1 MEPYD
6 NSAPKRSGGKQ
17 WKRGDAAAAVYRFEE
32 EKKRP
37 SQREFAEKNGIA
49 RTTLQYW
56 MFRKES
62 IDAQPEL
69 VDFLESPCG
78 QWFLHRIL
86 LAARFEFCKNGPASI
101 HNVERWLE
109 LCGLQNFVGA
119 SYGTQRRLSNAMDK
133 AIISFGQSERRRLAE
148 GMPVK
153 WITLCEDETFHPAVC
168 LVAIEAASNFIVLEE
183 YVESRD
189 GTTWNDAVDRG
200 TEGLNVRVVQ
210 VSADEAKGIGNHT
223 EKGLGARHSP
233 DVFHVSQETGKGISG
248 PLAGEIKKAE
258 KQWEQASKET
268 LAQTRKRD
276 EYDNLPKHPAGR
288 RPNFEKRIAEA
299 VENEKQAKAELDSAG
314 ERQEAAQRARREIGQ
329 CYHPYEP
336 ETGEAQC
343 PERVSDLLESKFET
357 IYDAVS
363 GLSER
368 VVKHIDKAHRVAKD
382 MVATVAFFFAM
393 IEQYMMNTDLNEHEI
408 AIMKDFPIP
417 GFYLRRAAGNEKDA
431 DRRDAIFKKSEELLS
446 ITGKADGP
454 LNGYGEERKKLL
466 ERAARECAEFFQR
479 SSSCVEGRNAQL
491 SLRHHGIHRLSEER
505 LMALTVVHNF
515 HVKRPDG
522 TTPAQRFFES
532 DHANLFEWLV
542 ENMGY
547 PARPRKRSDR
557 AA

>member
-6 NSAPKRSGGKQ
+6 NSGAKSSGGKQ
-17 WKRGDAAAAVYRFEE
+17 WKRGDAAAAVFRFEY
-32 EKKRP
+32 EKKRL
-37 SQREFAEKNGIA
+37 SQWGFAEKNGIPRA
-49 RTTLQYW
+49 SLQHW
-56 MFRKES
+56 IGRKEL
-62 IDAQPEL
+62 IDAPPEL

-78 QWFLHRIL
+78 QWFLHRII
-86 LAARFEFCKNGPASI
+86 LAAHFEFCKNGPASI
-101 HNVERWLE
+101 HNVGSWLK
-109 LCGLQNFVGA
+109 LCGLEHFVSV
-119 SYGTQRRLSNAMDK
+119 SYGAQRRVSNAMDK
-133 AIISFGQSERRRLAE
+133 AIISFGQSERKKLAE

-189 GTTWNDAVDRG
+189 GATWNDAVDQG
-200 TEGLNVRVVQ
+200 IAGLNVRVVQ

-223 EKGLGARHSP
+223 EKGLGAHHSP

-258 KQWEQASKET
+258 KKLEQASEET

-276 EYDNLPKHPAGR
+276 EYDNLPKRSAGR
-288 RPNFEKRIAEA
+288 RPDFEKRITEA
-299 VENEKQAKAELDSAG
+299 VENERQRKAELDSAG

-329 CYHPYEP
+329 CYHPYDP

-343 PERVSDLLESKFET
+343 PEKVSELLESKFET

-382 MVATVAFFFAM
+382 MVATVGFFFAM
-393 IEQYMMNTDLNEHEI
+393 IEQYMMNMDLNEHEI
-408 AIMKDFPIP
+408 AVMKDFLIP

-431 DRRDAIFKKSEELLS
+431 DRRDEIFKKSEELLS
-446 ITGKADGP
+446 IMGKGDGP

-479 SSSCVEGRNAQL
+479 SSSSVEGRNAQL
-491 SLRHHGIHRLSEER
+491 SLRHHGIHRLSEDR

-532 DHANLFEWLV
+532 EHADLFEWLV
-542 ENMGY
+542 ENMDY
-547 PARPRKRSDR
+547 PARSRKRFAR